1 MMGKERN
8 AFTNSIIIVDR
19 YKTFVKSGQPCI
31 YCGSIDTG
39 LHLFSLQKEYHVRV
53 LHQTIRFY
61 AKKTS
66 KIKIEFY
73 RKKT

>member
-8 AFTNSIIIVDR
+8 AFTKSIIIVDR

-39 LHLFSLQKEYHVRV
+39 LHLFSLQKEGHHGGEPGARPVPLRSG
-53 LHQTIRFY
+53 LE
-61 AKKTS
+61 
-66 KIKIEFY
+66 IEIIHMF
-73 RKKT
+73 K